1 MSQVNELD
9 LDSRSALNRFDNHG
23 FSRSSLVEQFLK
35 ERVEKVKEE
44 VDNDFDYDL
53 KFLPY
58 SAQAWVTQPAIISAS
73 DLWTQITEHL
83 LNH

>member
-58 SAQAWVTQPAIISAS
+58 SAQAWVIQPAIICY
-73 DLWTQITEHL
+73 HL
-83 LNH
+83 SKWPMK

>member
-9 LDSRSALNRFDNHG
+9 LDSSSALNRFDNHG

-35 ERVEKVKEE
+35 ERVEKVKED

-58 SAQAWVTQPAIISAS
+58 SAQAWVTQPAII
-73 DLWTQITEHL
+73 
-83 LNH
+83 

>member
-58 SAQAWVTQPAIISAS
+58 SAQAWVTQPAII
-73 DLWTQITEHL
+73 
-83 LNH
+83 

>member
-35 ERVEKVKEE
+35 EEKVKKD

-58 SAQAWVTQPAIISAS
+58 SAQAWVTQPAII
-73 DLWTQITEHL
+73 
-83 LNH
+83 